1 MFLRL
6 AWRNLWRNRTRTIV
20 MVSAVALTYAF
31 GLVGMGMGDDAHRRM
46 LKEAIVGAGGDVI
59 VHGKGYW
66 ETRSSDAVITHPDT
80 TMREIAA
87 VAGVSAVIPR
97 VIVNGLVSTSA
108 GARPVLLQG
117 IVPERERALRDI
129 AEDLTEGS
137 FLEGDRPDQLVLG
150 SRIVEKLDMKLGDR
164 VVLTASQPD
173 GELTRALFHLSGVI
187 ETGTRE
193 LDEIVG
199 YTTLEAAR
207 RAVAMDGML
216 TQIGVLAGGEDG
228 LALAAAIDSAVNAND
243 NGLEVLPWQEAVPEM
258 VGFIETD
265 DAFGYIY
272 MVIILLVV
280 LFSITN
286 TFLMALMERVR
297 EFGLLEALGLKG
309 NRIGRLLLTET
320 VLLTALALAAGFALG
335 FSGHLAIHHWGIPVS
350 IWGIDEMEIS
360 GIDFADLVIYSTVNP
375 FKWFV
380 ATVAVAAA
388 TIASALYPAWKAT
401 RLEPAEAMRFYE

>member
-20 MVSAVALTYAF
+20 MVSAVALTYAL
-31 GLVGMGMGDDAHRRM
+31 GLVGMGMGDDAHQRM

-66 ETRSSDAVITHPDT
+66 ATRSSDAVIADPDAALQQ
-80 TMREIAA
+80 IAA
-87 VAGVSAVIPR
+87 VEGVSAVIPR
-97 VIVNGLVSTSA
+97 VIVTGLVSTSA

-117 IVPERERALRDI
+117 IVPERESALRDI

-137 FLEGDRPDQLVLG
+137 FLDGERSDPLVLG
-150 SRIVEKLDMKLGDR
+150 SRIVDKLDMELGDR

-193 LDEIVG
+193 LDDLIG

-207 RAVAMDGML
+207 EAVSMHGML
-216 TQIGVLAGGEDG
+216 TQIGVLASGEDG
-228 LALAAAIDSAVNAND
+228 LALAAAIDSAVNAAG
-243 NGLEVLPWQEAVPEM
+243 NGLEVLSWQEAVPEM

-272 MVIILLVV
+272 MMIILLVV

-286 TFLMALMERVR
+286 TFLMAVMERVR
-297 EFGLLEALGLKG
+297 EFGLLAALGLKG

-320 VLLTALALAAGFALG
+320 VLLTALALVAGFVLG
-335 FSGHLAIHHWGIPVS
+335 FSGHLAIHHWGIPIS
-350 IWGIDEMEIS
+350 IYGIDDLEVS
-360 GIDFADLVIYSTVNP
+360 GVDFADLVIYSTVNP
-375 FKWFV
+375 FKWLV

-388 TIASALYPAWKAT
+388 TVASALYPAWKAT
-401 RLEPAEAMRFYE
+401 RLAPAEAMRFYE